1 MIKKNTLNGVI
12 NLFIPLI
19 KRLTNKLFE
28 SCSAYS
34 SSFNIYLIS
43 LNDSFNNGFILP
55 FIFSL
60 KQLRIHF

>member
-1 MIKKNTLNGVI
+1 MIRPL
-12 NLFIPLI
+12 IPLI
-19 KRLTNKLFE
+19 KRLMNKLLE

-43 LNDSFNNGFILP
+43 LYDSFNNGFILP